1 MSIPPQV
8 IALCASLSYAC
19 VLVTSRRGMQYST
32 PKTVTLVSLIV
43 HTVSLWTAVLL
54 TGGIPRVDAAAVYVF
69 IVAGMLQP
77 IIRLCTYTGVHRV
90 GAARSAPIRSTHPMF
105 GVCVA
110 ITVLGETATL
120 VTLAGVVSVVCGIVL
135 ITWKRASEVR
145 SFQWWEF
152 LFPLTAALLAG
163 IVHPMRRY
171 ALAISHEPLFFAA
184 LVGIVSLLCFLAYMP
199 FSREPLVWDRRAMLP
214 FLAAGAAETC
224 GILLGDHRP
233 GHRQRDHGL
242 AAGGHQ
248 PALDHVGRGDLSARS
263 GADPAPDHRR
273 RDLRDRGHRGHLP
286 GGVGG
291 SSVVS
296 RKFLQ

>member
-32 PKTVTLVSLIV
+32 PKTVTLISLLV
-43 HTVSLWTAVLL
+43 HTVTTWTAVVL
-54 TGGIPRVDAAAVYVF
+54 TGGIPRVDAVAVYVF

-90 GAARSAPIRSTHPMF
+90 GASRSGPIRSTHPMF
-105 GVCVA
+105 GVFVA
-110 ITVLGETATL
+110 ITVLGESASL

-135 ITWKRASEVR
+135 ITWKPASEVV
-145 SFQWWEF
+145 SFRWWEF

-171 ALAISHEPLFFAA
+171 ALSISHEPLFFAA
-184 LVGIVSLLCFLAYMP
+184 LVGIVSLVCFLVYTP
-199 FSREPLVWDRRAMLP
+199 LSRERLVWDRRAMLP

-224 GILLGDHRP
+224 GILLVIT
-233 GHRQRDHGL
+233 
-242 AAGGHQ
+242 
-248 PALDHVGRGDLSARS
+248 ALGIGSVVTVSPLVGISPLWVLLGTVIFL
-263 GADPAPDHRR
+263 
-273 RDLRDRGHRGHLP
+273 RDLEQVRLQTVVGAICVIVGTAAISL
-286 GGVGG
+286 GG
-291 SSVVS
+291 
-296 RKFLQ
+296 

>member
-163 IVHPMRRY
+163 IVHPLRRY
-171 ALAISHEPLFFAA
+171 ALSISHEPLFFAA

-224 GILLGDHRP
+224 GILLVIT
-233 GHRQRDHGL
+233 
-242 AAGGHQ
+242 
-248 PALDHVGRGDLSARS
+248 ALGIGSVITVSPLVGISPLWTML
-263 GADPAPDHRR
+263 GAVIFL
-273 RDLRDRGHRGHLP
+273 RDLEQVRLQTIVGAICVIAGTAAISL
-286 GGVGG
+286 GG
-291 SSVVS
+291 
-296 RKFLQ
+296 

>member
-19 VLVTSRRGMQYST
+19 VLVTSRRGMQFST

-120 VTLAGVVSVVCGIVL
+120 GTLAGVVSVVCGIVL

-145 SFQWWEF
+145 SFHWWEF

-163 IVHPMRRY
+163 IVHPMRRF
-171 ALAISHEPLFFAA
+171 ALSISHEPLFFAA

-224 GILLGDHRP
+224 GILLVIT
-233 GHRQRDHGL
+233 
-242 AAGGHQ
+242 
-248 PALDHVGRGDLSARS
+248 ALGIGSVITVSPLVGISPLWTML
-263 GADPAPDHRR
+263 GAVIFL
-273 RDLRDRGHRGHLP
+273 RDLEQIRLQTIVGAICVIAGTAAISL
-286 GGVGG
+286 GG
-291 SSVVS
+291 
-296 RKFLQ
+296 

>member
-120 VTLAGVVSVVCGIVL
+120 GTLAGVVSVVCGIVL

-145 SFQWWEF
+145 SFHWWEF

-163 IVHPMRRY
+163 IVHPMRRF
-171 ALAISHEPLFFAA
+171 ALSISHEPLFFAA

-224 GILLGDHRP
+224 GILLVIT
-233 GHRQRDHGL
+233 
-242 AAGGHQ
+242 
-248 PALDHVGRGDLSARS
+248 ALGIGSVITVSPLVGISPLWTML
-263 GADPAPDHRR
+263 GAVIFL
-273 RDLRDRGHRGHLP
+273 RDLEQIRLQTIVGAICVIAGTAAISL
-286 GGVGG
+286 GG
-291 SSVVS
+291 
-296 RKFLQ
+296 

>member
-120 VTLAGVVSVVCGIVL
+120 VALAGVVSVVCGIVL

-163 IVHPMRRY
+163 IVHPMRRF
-171 ALAISHEPLFFAA
+171 ALSISHEPLFFAA

-224 GILLGDHRP
+224 GILLVIT
-233 GHRQRDHGL
+233 
-242 AAGGHQ
+242 
-248 PALDHVGRGDLSARS
+248 ALGIGSVITVSPLVGISPLWTML
-263 GADPAPDHRR
+263 GAVIFL
-273 RDLRDRGHRGHLP
+273 RDLEQIRLQTIVGAICVIAGTAAISL
-286 GGVGG
+286 GG
-291 SSVVS
+291 
-296 RKFLQ
+296 

>member
-145 SFQWWEF
+145 SFHWWEF

-163 IVHPMRRY
+163 IVHPMRRF
-171 ALAISHEPLFFAA
+171 ALSISHEPLFFAA

-224 GILLGDHRP
+224 GILLVIT
-233 GHRQRDHGL
+233 
-242 AAGGHQ
+242 
-248 PALDHVGRGDLSARS
+248 ALGIGSVITVSPLVGISPLWTML
-263 GADPAPDHRR
+263 GAVIFL
-273 RDLRDRGHRGHLP
+273 RDLEQVRLQTIVGAICVIAGTAAISL
-286 GGVGG
+286 GG
-291 SSVVS
+291 
-296 RKFLQ
+296 

>member
-120 VTLAGVVSVVCGIVL
+120 GTLAGVVSVVCGIVL

-171 ALAISHEPLFFAA
+171 ALSISHEPLFFAA

-224 GILLGDHRP
+224 GILLVIT
-233 GHRQRDHGL
+233 
-242 AAGGHQ
+242 
-248 PALDHVGRGDLSARS
+248 ALGIGSVITVSPLVGISPLWTML
-263 GADPAPDHRR
+263 GAVIFL
-273 RDLRDRGHRGHLP
+273 RDLEQIRLQTIVGAICVIAGTAAISL
-286 GGVGG
+286 GG
-291 SSVVS
+291 
-296 RKFLQ
+296 

>member
-120 VTLAGVVSVVCGIVL
+120 VALAGVVSVVCGIVL

-171 ALAISHEPLFFAA
+171 ALSISHEPLFFAA

-224 GILLGDHRP
+224 GILLVIT
-233 GHRQRDHGL
+233 
-242 AAGGHQ
+242 
-248 PALDHVGRGDLSARS
+248 ALGIGSVITVSPLVGISPLWTML
-263 GADPAPDHRR
+263 GAVIFL
-273 RDLRDRGHRGHLP
+273 RDLEQIRLQTIVGAICVIAGTAAISL
-286 GGVGG
+286 GG
-291 SSVVS
+291 
-296 RKFLQ
+296 

>member
-120 VTLAGVVSVVCGIVL
+120 GTLAGVVSVVCGIVL

-163 IVHPMRRY
+163 IVHPMRRF
-171 ALAISHEPLFFAA
+171 ALSISHEPLFFAA

-224 GILLGDHRP
+224 GILLVIT
-233 GHRQRDHGL
+233 
-242 AAGGHQ
+242 
-248 PALDHVGRGDLSARS
+248 ALGIGSVITVSPLVGISPLWTML
-263 GADPAPDHRR
+263 GAVIFL
-273 RDLRDRGHRGHLP
+273 RDLEQIRLQTIVGAICVIAGTAAISL
-286 GGVGG
+286 GG
-291 SSVVS
+291 
-296 RKFLQ
+296 

>member
-145 SFQWWEF
+145 SFHWWEF

-163 IVHPMRRY
+163 IVHPMRRF
-171 ALAISHEPLFFAA
+171 ALSISHEPLFFAA

-224 GILLGDHRP
+224 GILLVIT
-233 GHRQRDHGL
+233 
-242 AAGGHQ
+242 
-248 PALDHVGRGDLSARS
+248 ALGIGSVITVSPLVGISPLWTML
-263 GADPAPDHRR
+263 GAVIFL
-273 RDLRDRGHRGHLP
+273 RDLEQVRFQTIVGAICVIAGTAAISL
-286 GGVGG
+286 GG
-291 SSVVS
+291 
-296 RKFLQ
+296 

>member
-32 PKTVTLVSLIV
+32 PKTVTLISLIV
-43 HTVSLWTAVLL
+43 HTVTTWTAVFL
-54 TGGIPRVDAAAVYVF
+54 TGGIPPVDAVAVYVF

-90 GAARSAPIRSTHPMF
+90 GASRSGPIRSTHPMF
-105 GVCVA
+105 GVFVA
-110 ITVLGETATL
+110 ITVLGESASL

-135 ITWKRASEVR
+135 ITWKPASEVV
-145 SFQWWEF
+145 SFRWWEF

-171 ALAISHEPLFFAA
+171 ALSISHEPLFFAA
-184 LVGIVSLLCFLAYMP
+184 LVGIVSLVCFLIYTP
-199 FSREPLVWDRRAMLP
+199 FSRERLIWDRRAMLP

-224 GILLGDHRP
+224 GILLVIT
-233 GHRQRDHGL
+233 
-242 AAGGHQ
+242 
-248 PALDHVGRGDLSARS
+248 ALGIGSVVTVSPLVGISPLWVLLGTVIFL
-263 GADPAPDHRR
+263 
-273 RDLRDRGHRGHLP
+273 RDLEQVRTQTVVGALCVIAGTAAISL
-286 GGVGG
+286 GG
-291 SSVVS
+291 
-296 RKFLQ
+296 

>member
-32 PKTVTLVSLIV
+32 PKTVTLISLLV
-43 HTVSLWTAVLL
+43 HTVTTWTAVVL
-54 TGGIPRVDAAAVYVF
+54 TGGIPRVDAVAVYVF

-90 GAARSAPIRSTHPMF
+90 GASRSGPIRSTHPMF
-105 GVCVA
+105 GVFVA
-110 ITVLGETATL
+110 ITVLGESASL

-135 ITWKRASEVR
+135 ITWKPASEVV
-145 SFQWWEF
+145 SFRWWEF

-171 ALAISHEPLFFAA
+171 ALSISHEPLFFAA
-184 LVGIVSLLCFLAYMP
+184 LVGIVSLVCFLVYTP
-199 FSREPLVWDRRAMLP
+199 LSRERLVWDRRAMLP

-224 GILLGDHRP
+224 GILLVIT
-233 GHRQRDHGL
+233 
-242 AAGGHQ
+242 
-248 PALDHVGRGDLSARS
+248 ALGIGSVVTVSPLVGISPLWVLLGTVIFL
-263 GADPAPDHRR
+263 
-273 RDLRDRGHRGHLP
+273 RDLEQVRLQTVVGAICVIAGTAAISL
-286 GGVGG
+286 GG
-291 SSVVS
+291 
-296 RKFLQ
+296 